1 MEHSHGSNACGTSGN
16 KGMIAAGNRGLQL
29 NSLDDY
35 FRYANCLIQSGI
47 TPRGIKTPQQ
57 VIVALQYGAELGL
70 KPMQAMSTVMVVN
83 GKPALY
89 GDGMLAVAQSSGVLE
104 DIVETVTG
112 EGGAMVATCKVK
124 RKGRSEVVATFSW
137 ADAQRAA
144 LTGSDTYKKYPQR
157 MLKHR
162 ARAFALRD
170 AFPDVLCGV
179 MCDLEAEELTP
190 TFESGAAQP
199 LDKLESLLTP
209 KAVDADEAAESKL
222 WDNTLMDGIDEYK
235 PNPAHSGP
243 NGEMLFDT
251 ATEYA

>member
-1 MEHSHGSNACGTSGN
+1 MEHESSSGLQKSATNGN
-16 KGMIAAGNRGLQL
+16 KSMIAAGNRGLQL

-35 FRYANCLIQSGI
+35 FRYATCLIQSGI

-89 GDGMLAVAQSSGVLE
+89 GDGMLAVAQSSGLLE

-112 EGGAMVATCKVK
+112 DGGAMVATCRVK
-124 RKGRSEVVATFSW
+124 RRGRSEVVSTFSW
-137 ADAQRAA
+137 VDAQRAG
-144 LTGSDTYKKYPQR
+144 LTGSDTYKKYPAR

-179 MCDLEAEELTP
+179 LNDIEAEDLAP

-209 KAVDADEAAESKL
+209 DVIEAERAEAKALIAERELAS
-222 WDNTLMDGIDEYK
+222 
-235 PNPAHSGP
+235 NPAACGP
-243 NGEMLFDT
+243 NGEALFDM
-251 ATEYA
+251 APEYA